1 MTAAYLYTLD
11 SSPDILESYR
21 CACKRVLSS
30 KIAEFTAII
39 MGLCSIPFTATK
51 ITIYSDSQ
59 TAVNFINHFIQ
70 NTRSYDS
77 IYYASSDDEIL
88 ERTLYF
94 ELVKRLNHLEMI
106 KVKSHS
112 GIHLNESVDK
122 LPEEGHGRK
131 DARRLTKPVLGSL
144 RMTYRGTLQL
154 PIRRLV
160 ETCQAAALATLTTI
174 FLPETFRQ
182 LPLEDKMMITKSLR
196 SILRG
201 QYFKTCFSS
210 NRETAFFAKYIFN
223 QLSLMNKQYAWFTIY
238 GNNHCKRCPAATKET
253 KQHIFEC
260 VANKTDMHT
269 IMHSAIDKIPKLH
282 IAQNENLLQ
291 ILEKHQEFIETM
303 IPSTALIQDLRTLL
317 NNNLSMKRTVKHLCN
332 NIMNLLYVYI

>member
-1 MTAAYLYTLD
+1 MTAAYLYTLA
-11 SSPDILESYR
+11 SSPNILESYR
-21 CACKRVLSS
+21 CACKGVLSS
-30 KIAEFTAII
+30 KAAEFTARI
-39 MGLCSIPFTATK
+39 MGLCSIPSTATK
-51 ITIYSDSQ
+51 ISIYSDSQ
-59 TAVNFINHFIQ
+59 TAINFINHFIQ

-77 IYYASSDDEIL
+77 IYFAYSDDEIL

-94 ELVKRLNHLEMI
+94 ELAKRRNHLEMI

-112 GIHLNESVDK
+112 GIHLNETVDK

-131 DARRLTKPVLGSL
+131 DARRLTKPVLGNL
-144 RMTYRGTLQL
+144 RMTYRGPLQL

-160 ETCQAAALATLTTI
+160 ETCQAVARATLTKI
-174 FLPETFRQ
+174 ILLETFRQ

-210 NRETAFFAKYIFN
+210 NRVTAFFTKYIFN
-223 QLSLMNKQYAWFTIY
+223 QLSLMNKQYAWYTIY
-238 GNNHCKRCPAATKET
+238 GNNHCKRCSAATKES
-253 KQHIFEC
+253 KQHMLEC
-260 VANKTDMHT
+260 AANTTDMHT
-269 IMHSAIDKIPKLH
+269 IMHSAMDKIPKLH
-282 IAQNENLLQ
+282 IAQKENLLQ

-317 NNNLSMKRTVKHLCN
+317 NNNLSVQRTVKHLCN